1 MSKYDRLLHILNLL
15 RSRRSLR
22 AKDLAKECEVTE
34 RTVYRDILSLSS
46 ANVPIYFDDGY
57 KFLSDAFLPPLNL
70 TREEFVV
77 THLGLNSEIVSSDKL
92 LMRYGK
98 QVAAKLIACL
108 PETIRDECKQICNCI
123 EISCPHKAIK
133 SHSGLMLGTLI
144 QAVASGKKITLRC
157 GQVKQNIERV
167 EVGLLK
173 YEEGNWYLTV
183 SLPNEN
189 ITLPLDQL
197 KSITLCT

>member
-1 MSKYDRLLHILNLL
+1 MSKYDRLLYILNLL

-77 THLGLNSEIVSSDKL
+77 THLGLNSEIFSSDKL

-98 QVAAKLIACL
+98 QVVAKLIACL
-108 PETIRDECKQICNCI
+108 PETIRDECKRICNCI

-133 SHSGLMLGTLI
+133 SHSNLMLGTLI
-144 QAVASGKKITLRC
+144 QAVASGKKITLRY
-157 GQVKQNIERV
+157 GQTKQKIEKV

-183 SLPNEN
+183 SLPNED